1 MDSKKC
7 LFLLFLPFSLQA
19 QFSSKL
25 IDEETQKTIPFA
37 TIQLINA
44 NAATVSNEEGE
55 FSIHINGND
64 IDSLLISCMG
74 YETKTIA
81 IPNFKDST
89 ILLKPKIFELNSV
102 LVSNKIFTA
111 DEIVENVID
120 NFEKNHHEPYAKKR
134 VFIRDSYHQFLDDID
149 YKIKKSTID
158 EINEELVNSIINI
171 IPENNTYFNETLMDL
186 YQDTEDEEIK
196 VKIIKTLWL
205 EEKLQS
211 SSFENIEDTIM
222 DILKRNTKKGS
233 YLKLK
238 SGIMP
243 LGGKLQLD
251 SIINDKKVETE
262 KQKTD
267 NRQHYFNYK
276 KWSVNNFLKTVIG
289 LDNTEIDVIRK
300 KGRYEFKIEDYVDID
315 NKLAYVISF
324 YPERNADFKGK
335 LYINTDDFAI
345 LRVDVESAQQVFD
358 KKFNMLG
365 IHYNKLTYKATLFF
379 SKDNDKYQIKYIR
392 KQAKDAFSIDRPF
405 KIIEKN
411 KIVKGRRKQ
420 NEMAFDLKLKMSSTT
435 TNEAI
440 FFNNETLSDKAF
452 EGYKEDIDFEIDRSA
467 KYDPEYWNGHNIIAP
482 EKAIKDFDV
491 AQ

>member
-1 MDSKKC
+1 MDSKKY
-7 LFLLFLPFSLQA
+7 LFLLLLPFNLQA
-19 QFSSKL
+19 QFSSTL

-44 NAATVSNEEGE
+44 KTATVSNEEGE
-55 FSIHINGND
+55 FSIHINEND

-74 YETKTIA
+74 YESKTIA
-81 IPNFKDST
+81 TTNLKDST

-102 LVSNKIFTA
+102 LVSNKIYTA
-111 DEIVENVID
+111 DEIIENVID
-120 NFEKNHHEPYAKKR
+120 NFEKNHYKSFAKKR
-134 VFIRDSYHQFLDDID
+134 VFIRDSYHQFLDGID

-158 EINEELVNSIINI
+158 EINEELVNSIVKI
-171 IPENNTYFNETLMDL
+171 IPKSNKYFNETLMDL
-186 YQDTEDEEIK
+186 YQDIEDEEIK

-205 EEKLQS
+205 EEKLQNS
-211 SSFENIEDTIM
+211 KFENIEDTIM

-238 SGIMP
+238 SGIIP
-243 LGGKLQLD
+243 ISGKLQLD
-251 SIINDKKVETE
+251 SIINDKKAETE

-267 NRQHYFNYK
+267 NKQPYFNYK
-276 KWSVNNFLKTVIG
+276 KWAFSNFLKTVIS
-289 LDNTEIDVIRK
+289 LDNTEIDVIK
-300 KGRYEFKIEDYVDID
+300 KNGRYVFQIEDYVDID

-324 YPERNADFKGK
+324 YPKRNADFIGK

-440 FFNNETLSDKAF
+440 FFNNEILNVKAF
-452 EGYKEDIDFEIDRSA
+452 ESYKEDVDFEIDRST
-467 KYDPEYWNGHNIIAP
+467 KYDPEYWNGYNIIAP
-482 EKAIKDFDV
+482 EKAIRDFDV
-491 AQ
+491 SQ